1 MNSSSSMLILDK
13 AFLFLDRHSS
23 ERPVNYP
30 SSSPSHPR
38 RAINEFFMPRPVGN
52 PLPRPSP
59 MPPPVAC
66 IPNPIPVQ
74 PFVFTPA
81 ISLHIPISSIR
92 SVDAMLSPLMRH
104 SNDIFELLENDI
116 DDIEKKPVEE
126 KLIADEEPTIEKEV
140 EMKSIVEE
148 RVDVKQAVEELNTK
162 NREDERQL
170 DEDKKKE
177 EEQQEMR
184 QVPMTDPPLK
194 EDEVQ
199 WIEEKSKVIEMG
211 AEIEK
216 QKNMETEQQ
225 ENIES
230 SLTEEEEEQ
239 SHTDEKQ
246 ASEPPLIPSTNC
258 EPLPEEE
265 SMNEDT
271 DSSLFEA
278 EEVPSP
284 PYHPPASLNI
294 DEEVLLTAQ
303 ATGHVKGP
311 SGLPLFNLDRV
322 SDQPV
327 HVSSESEGDSSPH
340 SSQAHHV
347 DNSIIISQLSQM
359 DESSDLSEV
368 EVCREGEREVKSA
381 AVSSFLSLLQK
392 NKEIVSNV
400 QAKAKEA
407 TIDLQ
412 PMQYRREKQSKQMK
426 NPKAFLVDYICHH
439 PVQSTYSFQNSQHIE
454 IHSTYVEYSLE

>member
-13 AFLFLDRHSS
+13 SFLFLDRHSS

-199 WIEEKSKVIEMG
+199 RIEEKSKVIEM
-211 AEIEK
+211 
-216 QKNMETEQQ
+216 
-225 ENIES
+225 
-230 SLTEEEEEQ
+230 
-239 SHTDEKQ
+239 
-246 ASEPPLIPSTNC
+246 
-258 EPLPEEE
+258 
-265 SMNEDT
+265 
-271 DSSLFEA
+271 
-278 EEVPSP
+278 
-284 PYHPPASLNI
+284 
-294 DEEVLLTAQ
+294 
-303 ATGHVKGP
+303 
-311 SGLPLFNLDRV
+311 
-322 SDQPV
+322 
-327 HVSSESEGDSSPH
+327 
-340 SSQAHHV
+340 
-347 DNSIIISQLSQM
+347 
-359 DESSDLSEV
+359 
-368 EVCREGEREVKSA
+368 
-381 AVSSFLSLLQK
+381 
-392 NKEIVSNV
+392 
-400 QAKAKEA
+400 
-407 TIDLQ
+407 
-412 PMQYRREKQSKQMK
+412 
-426 NPKAFLVDYICHH
+426 
-439 PVQSTYSFQNSQHIE
+439 
-454 IHSTYVEYSLE
+454 

>member
-1 MNSSSSMLILDK
+1 MQNLGESL
-13 AFLFLDRHSS
+13 LFLDKYSS

-30 SSSPSHPR
+30 SPSPPHPR
-38 RAINEFFMPRPVGN
+38 RAINEFFMPRPVRD

-59 MPPPVAC
+59 MPRPVAC
-66 IPNPIPVQ
+66 MPPPMPVQ
-74 PFVFTPA
+74 SFVFTPA

-92 SVDAMLSPLMRH
+92 SVDALLSPLVRH
-104 SNDIFELLENDI
+104 SNSIFELFENEI
-116 DDIEKKPVEE
+116 DDIEKEPVEE
-126 KLIADEEPTIEKEV
+126 KQIDEKATVEKEV
-140 EMKSIVEE
+140 EMEPAVKE
-148 RVDVKQAVEELNTK
+148 RVDVKPTVEELDTK
-162 NREDERQL
+162 KREEERQL
-170 DEDKKKE
+170 DEDKRKE

-184 QVPMTDPPLK
+184 QVPKTEQPLK
-194 EDEVQ
+194 EEKVEQ
-199 WIEEKSKVIEMG
+199 QQIEEKPKVIEMV
-211 AEIEK
+211 A
-216 QKNMETEQQ
+216 ETEKQ

-239 SHTDEKQ
+239 PHADEKQ
-246 ASEPPLIPSTNC
+246 VSEPPPIPSTSP
-258 EPLPEEE
+258 EPLPEAE

-271 DSSLFEA
+271 DSSLFEV

-284 PYHPPASLNI
+284 PYHPPAFLNI

-327 HVSSESEGDSSPH
+327 HVSSESESDSSPP
-340 SSQAHHV
+340 SSQTHHV

-359 DESSDLSEV
+359 DESSDPSEV

-412 PMQYRREKQSKQMK
+412 PMQYRREKHSKQMK
-426 NPKAFLVDYICHH
+426 NPKAFLVDYICRH

-454 IHSTYVEYSLE
+454 IHSTYTEYSLE